1 MGNGKVIIFDTTLR
15 DGEQSPGASMNIEE
29 KLLMAEQLAKL
40 KVDVIEAGFAVSS
53 PGDFESVNQVAQ
65 KIKGPV
71 IASLAR
77 TIKNDIEKA
86 GEALKPAERRRI
98 HTFIATSPIHV
109 KRKLHMTYDQVIE
122 QAVDAVKLAKDYTD
136 DIEFSPED
144 ATRSDWEYLCR
155 ILEAV
160 IKNGATTVNIPD
172 TVGYTAPQE
181 YYELI
186 KYLMNNVPNIDKAV
200 VSLHCHND
208 LGMAVANSLSGILA
222 GARQVECTIN
232 GIGERAGNAS
242 LEEIVMAIKT
252 RKDFFKVYT
261 DVNIKEIYRT
271 SRLLTKLTGLTVQR
285 NKAIVGENAFAH
297 EAGIHQD
304 GMIKERMTYEIM
316 KPQDIGVSES
326 RLVLGKHSGR
336 RGLKKRLNE
345 LGFDLSSEQ
354 VSRVF
359 EKFKVLA
366 DKKKEVYD
374 EDIIALMDEEISPSP
389 DIYKLESLQVISGT
403 TTIPTA
409 TVVLSKEK
417 EKIKEAASGNGPIE
431 ATYKAVER
439 IVGLKGKLTSYRIK
453 AITEGKDALGEVSI
467 EVKFPDIKREISGRG
482 IAVDVIEASARAY
495 INALNKALI
504 YRGKDE

>member
-1 MGNGKVIIFDTTLR
+1 
-15 DGEQSPGASMNIEE
+15 
-29 KLLMAEQLAKL
+29 
-40 KVDVIEAGFAVSS
+40 
-53 PGDFESVNQVAQ
+53 VNQVAQ

>member
-186 KYLMNNVPNIDKAV
+186 K
-200 VSLHCHND
+200 
-208 LGMAVANSLSGILA
+208 
-222 GARQVECTIN
+222 
-232 GIGERAGNAS
+232 
-242 LEEIVMAIKT
+242 
-252 RKDFFKVYT
+252 
-261 DVNIKEIYRT
+261 
-271 SRLLTKLTGLTVQR
+271 
-285 NKAIVGENAFAH
+285 
-297 EAGIHQD
+297 
-304 GMIKERMTYEIM
+304 
-316 KPQDIGVSES
+316 
-326 RLVLGKHSGR
+326 
-336 RGLKKRLNE
+336 
-345 LGFDLSSEQ
+345 
-354 VSRVF
+354 
-359 EKFKVLA
+359 
-366 DKKKEVYD
+366 
-374 EDIIALMDEEISPSP
+374 
-389 DIYKLESLQVISGT
+389 
-403 TTIPTA
+403 
-409 TVVLSKEK
+409 
-417 EKIKEAASGNGPIE
+417 
-431 ATYKAVER
+431 
-439 IVGLKGKLTSYRIK
+439 
-453 AITEGKDALGEVSI
+453 
-467 EVKFPDIKREISGRG
+467 
-482 IAVDVIEASARAY
+482 
-495 INALNKALI
+495 
-504 YRGKDE
+504 

>member
-1 MGNGKVIIFDTTLR
+1 
-15 DGEQSPGASMNIEE
+15 MNIEE

-53 PGDFESVNQVAQ
+53 PGDFESVNQIAQ
-65 KIKGPV
+65 KIKGSV

-77 TIKNDIEKA
+77 TIKDDIKKA

-122 QAVDAVKLAKDYTD
+122 QAVDAVKLAKNYTD

-172 TVGYTAPQE
+172 TVGYTTPQE

-186 KYLMNNVPNIDKAV
+186 RYLMNNVTNIDKAV

-261 DVNIKEIYRT
+261 DVNVKEIYRT

-316 KPQDIGVSES
+316 KPQDIGLSES

-336 RGLKKRLNE
+336 RGLKKRLSE
-345 LGFDLSSEQ
+345 LGFGLSSERI
-354 VSRVF
+354 SRVF

-403 TTIPTA
+403 TTMPTA

-417 EKIKEAASGNGPIE
+417 EKMKDAASGNGPIE

>member
-1 MGNGKVIIFDTTLR
+1 
-15 DGEQSPGASMNIEE
+15 MNIEE

-53 PGDFESVNQVAQ
+53 PGDFESVNQIAQ
-65 KIKGPV
+65 KIKGSV

-77 TIKNDIEKA
+77 TIKDDIKKA

-122 QAVDAVKLAKDYTD
+122 QAVDAVKLAKNYTD

-172 TVGYTAPQE
+172 TVGYTTPQE

-186 KYLMNNVPNIDKAV
+186 RYLMNNVTNIDKAV

-261 DVNIKEIYRT
+261 DVNVKEIYRT

-316 KPQDIGVSES
+316 KPQDIGLSES

-336 RGLKKRLNE
+336 RGLKKRLSE
-345 LGFDLSSEQ
+345 LGFGLSSERI
-354 VSRVF
+354 SRVF

-374 EDIIALMDEEISPSP
+374 EDIIALMDEEISPSA

-403 TTIPTA
+403 TTMPTA

-417 EKIKEAASGNGPIE
+417 EKMKDAASGNGPIE